1 MVVRLPGTM
10 GKTTIDGTRIV
21 AGAAALDANVAKLAA
36 DAGIAGLEFLRG
48 IPALSAARYA

>member
-1 MVVRLPGTM
+1 M